1 MTKDSLKVLEL
12 LKKAQVTEDNT
23 VYLNTDE
30 LFARTVIESGQPYVS
45 VDLSEYSG
53 CLWSILVYLAEQRLI
68 MNLSGDFEYIQ
79 VTHEGWCHSQSLRAH
94 NGLIWKERLIG
105 AGITLAVWG
114 LQELIVWL
122 LHK

>member
-1 MTKDSLKVLEL
+1 MTKDSLKVLEI
-12 LKKAQVTEDNT
+12 LKRVQITENNT
-23 VYLNTDE
+23 VYLKLDE
-30 LFARTVIESGQPYVS
+30 LTARTVVEKGQPFVS

-53 CLWSILVYLAEQRLI
+53 RLWSILVYLAKQRLI

-79 VTHEGWCHSQSLRAH
+79 VTHEGWCLSQSLRAH

>member
-12 LKKAQVTEDNT
+12 LKKAQVAEDNT

-30 LFARTVIESGQPYVS
+30 LFARTVTEAGQPYVS
-45 VDLSEYSG
+45 VDLSEYCG

-79 VTHEGWCHSQSLRAH
+79 VTHEGWCHSQTLRAH